1 MLLLDKYYVI
11 WVTNS
16 GSTVFN
22 GIIKRIAYQYID
34 EIYEQVNLQPFFWQ
48 KISKKFEFENIRFDY
63 ILDTQKA
70 VLRTIALKR
79 IKCDVFIS
87 ASAAGFFSDKKIQIK
102 SKKIKKYYL
111 EDLFDLLNLIK
122 EDNIDRKF
130 TIPIPHELENS
141 LIKIFDNNK
150 SYIGIAPGAGE
161 KNKIWP
167 LENFIKVANYFE
179 KKSYKLVF
187 FLGPQEKLLKVKLMN
202 IFPEA
207 ILPEEKIVEFSGPEV
222 VMATTKFLSCA
233 LTNDSGVSHML
244 STNYCPII
252 KLFGPKDSDKFTQ
265 VSKSIHTISSK
276 EYGSNNIEE
285 IQTESTLPMHYS
297 GVNTCAQIRITSDG
311 KFLYAPNRGHDSI
324 ACFSVN
330 KSTGL
335 LKSIGRTPTEPTPR
349 VLDVD
354 LTGNYLYSAGLDSG
368 YISAFSIGNKGKLS
382 LIDRYEV
389 GKEPMWVLVV
399 PGE

>member
-1 MLLLDKYYVI
+1 MV
-11 WVTNS
+11 V
-16 GSTVFN
+16 
-22 GIIKRIAYQYID
+22 
-34 EIYEQVNLQPFFWQ
+34 
-48 KISKKFEFENIRFDY
+48 
-63 ILDTQKA
+63 
-70 VLRTIALKR
+70 
-79 IKCDVFIS
+79 
-87 ASAAGFFSDKKIQIK
+87 K
-102 SKKIKKYYL
+102 SKKIRKYYL

-130 TIPIPHELENS
+130 TIPIPQELENS

-244 STNYCPII
+244 STYYCPFI
-252 KLFGPKDSDKFTQ
+252 KLFGPKDSKKFTF
-265 VSKSIHTISSK
+265 SSPKIRTISASNFGSK
-276 EYGSNNIEE
+276 DINVISIKNVIDTIEKE
-285 IQTESTLPMHYS
+285 LF
-297 GVNTCAQIRITSDG
+297 VN
-311 KFLYAPNRGHDSI
+311 
-324 ACFSVN
+324 
-330 KSTGL
+330 
-335 LKSIGRTPTEPTPR
+335 LK
-349 VLDVD
+349 
-354 LTGNYLYSAGLDSG
+354 
-368 YISAFSIGNKGKLS
+368 
-382 LIDRYEV
+382 
-389 GKEPMWVLVV
+389 
-399 PGE
+399 

>member
-1 MLLLDKYYVI
+1 MQKKILVFSNGEKIGDGLIKLPLL
-11 WVTNS
+11 NE
-16 GSTVFN
+16 
-22 GIIKRIAYQYID
+22 IKRRLPEYKIVWMTNKGRTVYNNQLKNIASKYID
-34 EIYEQVNLQPFFWQ
+34 QIIEKANLNPFFWQ
-48 KISKKFEFENIRFDY
+48 KISNIYNLRDLSFDY
-63 ILDTQKA
+63 IFDTQKA
-70 VLRTIALKR
+70 VLRTFALKR
-79 IKCDVFIS
+79 IKCSVFIS
-87 ASAAGFFSDKKIQIK
+87 ASASGFFSDKKIQIK
-102 SKKIKKYYL
+102 SKKIRKYYL

-122 EDNIDRKF
+122 EDKVDRSFK
-130 TIPIPHELENS
+130 IPIPHKLENS

-207 ILPEEKIVEFSGPEV
+207 ILPEEKIVEFTGPEV

-252 KLFGPKDSDKFTQ
+252 KLFGPKDSDKFTLA
-265 VSKSIHTISSK
+265 SKSIHTISSK

-285 IQTESTLPMHYS
+285 IQTET
-297 GVNTCAQIRITSDG
+297 VI
-311 KFLYAPNRGHDSI
+311 
-324 ACFSVN
+324 N
-330 KSTGL
+330 KMNNL
-335 LKSIGRTPTEPTPR
+335 LS
-349 VLDVD
+349 
-354 LTGNYLYSAGLDSG
+354 
-368 YISAFSIGNKGKLS
+368 
-382 LIDRYEV
+382 
-389 GKEPMWVLVV
+389 
-399 PGE
+399 